1 MITKLFPRIIV
12 AWLAIMGA
20 AAVAAPTYYGARPAF
35 TSQLNASVTDD
46 YSNPSYV
53 FIQSDAVM
61 SAVLGETDYRSTYF
75 TNLNIV
81 NPTDTYCAGCNG
93 SFELAFTST
102 SVGNAS
108 GVFGV
113 GLDIVSNSG
122 IFAYITFGDGSTDNV
137 LISGGFFGLTSPQ
150 AVKTIHFGLSGGVA
164 TNNMYFEID
173 NLTIGDAAAQV
184 PEPASLALLA
194 MALLGLA
201 AMTRRAPVAARRRR

>member
-61 SAVLGETDYRSTYF
+61 SAVLGETKYRSTF
-75 TNLNIV
+75 FNDLNIV
-81 NPTDTYCAGCNG
+81 SDQTYCAGCNG
-93 SFELAFTST
+93 TFELNFTAT
-102 SVGNAS
+102 SVGDAN

-113 GLDIVSNSG
+113 GVDVLGNSG
-122 IFAYITFGDGSTDNV
+122 VFAFITFGDGSTDNV
-137 LISGGFFGLTSPQ
+137 LVTGSFFGLTSPQ
-150 AVKTIHFGLSGGVA
+150 EIKTIHFGLSGGGA
-164 TNNMYFEID
+164 TNQVVFQID
-173 NLTIGDAAAQV
+173 NLTIGNAAAQV